1 MSQLLHDLSASYVIG
16 VDVGTGSARAG
27 LFDLKGNMLQVA
39 KQDITTFQ
47 DHNTHFEQSSENIW
61 QAICTCVKTIVSAS
75 GLPAKSIVGLSFD
88 ATCSLVVM
96 GKDNQSLPVGEHGIT
111 ERNVI
116 VWMDQRAT
124 EQARMINNLGHSVLN
139 YVGNRISPEMQT
151 PKLLWL
157 KTHLPETYHNA
168 LHFFDL
174 TDYLTFRASGSL
186 ARSICTVVCKWTY
199 LAHEGRWDS
208 SYFETIGLEE
218 LSATQFSKIGTD
230 IVPPGTA
237 LGNGL
242 THDAAEQLGL
252 QAGTA
257 VAAGLIDAH
266 AGGVG
271 SVGALTE
278 KGTASPAD
286 CLAYVFGT
294 SACTLTTSSL
304 ATNVPGVWGPY
315 FSAMIPGKWLNE
327 AGQSAAGAAIDHL
340 VSMHPAASKASLLAK
355 EEGLPLSIW
364 LSRQAQAKISH
375 ASDVVHLAKNVH
387 VVPEFLG
394 NRAPFADPAARAII
408 AGLDMD
414 KSIESLITLYIAG
427 LCGIA
432 YGLRQI
438 IEAQASK
445 GLEISRVVISGGAGQ
460 DPLVRQLIADAT
472 GKDVVAPNA
481 DEPVMLGT
489 AMLAAVAAGSH
500 SNLECAMKA
509 MSSFGER
516 YTPNLTTAYQKHENR
531 YLAFLKLQSVAK
543 ELKSIC

>member
-1 MSQLLHDLSASYVIG
+1 MSRLIHDASASYVVG

-27 LFDLKGNMLQVA
+27 LFDLQGNMLHVA
-39 KQDITTFQ
+39 KHEITTFQ
-47 DHNTHFEQSSENIW
+47 DINARYEQSSENIW
-61 QAICTCVKTIVSAS
+61 QAVCACVKAVVKSSA
-75 GLPAKSIVGLSFD
+75 LPTDAIVGLSFD

-96 GKDNQSLPVGEHGIT
+96 GKNSQPLPVGEHGLAD
-111 ERNVI
+111 RNVI

-124 EQARMINNLGHSVLN
+124 EQASYINELGHRVLN

-157 KTHLPETYHNA
+157 KKHLPETYQSA
-168 LHFFDL
+168 EHFFDL

-186 ARSICTVVCKWTY
+186 ARSMCTVVCKWTY
-199 LAHEGRWDS
+199 LAHENRWDA
-208 SYFETIGLEE
+208 SYFEAIGLDD
-218 LSATQFSKIGTD
+218 LSATQFAKIGTE
-230 IVPPGTA
+230 IVAPGTA
-237 LGNGL
+237 LAQGL

-278 KGTASPAD
+278 DGTAAPAE

-294 SACTLTTSSL
+294 SACTLTTSSK
-304 ATNVPGVWGPY
+304 AINVPGVWGPY
-315 FSAMIPGKWLNE
+315 FSAMVPGTWLNE

-340 VSMHPAASKASLLAK
+340 VSMHPASVEASRLAK
-355 EEGLPLSIW
+355 EAGLPLSVW
-364 LSRQAQAKISH
+364 LS
-375 ASDVVHLAKNVH
+375 DLAKAKYPSLSEVVYLASGVH

-394 NRAPFADPAARAII
+394 NRAPFADPNARAIL
-408 AGLDMD
+408 AGLNMD
-414 KSIESLITLYIAG
+414 KSIDSLVTLYVAG
-427 LCGIA
+427 ICGLA

-438 IEAQASK
+438 IEAQAAQ
-445 GLEISRVVISGGAGQ
+445 GLSISRVVISGGAGQ

-489 AMLAAVAAGSH
+489 AILAAVAAGAY
-500 SNLECAMKA
+500 SNLEDAMKV
-509 MSSFGER
+509 MSSFGDR
-516 YTPNLTTAYQKHENR
+516 YLPSKADICYQHDAR
-531 YLAFLKLQSVAK
+531 YLAFTKLQSIAR
-543 ELKSIC
+543 EL

>member
-1 MSQLLHDLSASYVIG
+1 MSQLLHDVSASYVIG

-27 LFDLKGNMLQVA
+27 LFDLQGNMLHVA

-47 DHNTHFEQSSENIW
+47 DDNARFEQSSENIW
-61 QAICTCVKTIVSAS
+61 QAICTSVKAVVSAS
-75 GLPAKSIVGLSFD
+75 ALPTKSIVGLSFD

-96 GKDNQSLPVGEHGIT
+96 GQDNQSLPVGEHGIA
-111 ERNVI
+111 ERNVM

-168 LHFFDL
+168 QHFFDL

-199 LAHEGRWDS
+199 LAHENRWDN
-208 SYFETIGLEE
+208 SYFEAIGLEE

-237 LGNGL
+237 LADGL
-242 THDAAEQLGL
+242 TDDAAEQLGL
-252 QAGTA
+252 LAGTA

-271 SVGALTE
+271 SVGARTE
-278 KGTASPAD
+278 EGTASPAE

-294 SACTLTTSSL
+294 SACTLTTSSS
-304 ATNVPGVWGPY
+304 ATTVPGVWGPY
-315 FSAMIPGKWLNE
+315 FSAMIPGTWLNE

-340 VSMHPAASKASLLAK
+340 VSMHPAAPKASLLAK
-355 EEGLPLSIW
+355 DAGFPLSVW
-364 LSRQAQAKISH
+364 LSKQAQTKISH
-375 ASDVVHLAKNVH
+375 ASDAVNLAKNVH

-394 NRAPFADPAARAII
+394 NRAPFAEPNARAII

-414 KSIESLITLYIAG
+414 KSIDSLITLYIAG
-427 LCGIA
+427 ICGLA

-438 IEAQASK
+438 IEAQANQ
-445 GLEISRVVISGGAGQ
+445 GLNIAHVVISGGAGQ
-460 DPLVRQLIADAT
+460 DPLVRQLIADAI
-472 GKDVVAPNA
+472 GKEVIAPKA
-481 DEPVMLGT
+481 DEPVLLGT
-489 AMLAAVAAGSH
+489 AMLAAVAAGKH
-500 SNLECAMKA
+500 SNVESAMRA

-516 YTPNLTTAYQKHENR
+516 YPPNLSAEHQKHEGR
-531 YLAFLKLQSVAK
+531 YLAFLKLQSAAR
-543 ELKSIC
+543 ELQSIC